1 MVRFFSQFYLVDFK
15 IEEYFLKILL
25 LYCCTALGFHHMQC
39 AYDRNDYVK
48 IHYENIKLGKEHNF
62 KKYTSTE
69 VTHFN
74 TTYDYYSILH
84 YSAYGFSKNKAPTIV
99 PTVS

>member
-1 MVRFFSQFYLVDFK
+1 MHL
-15 IEEYFLKILL
+15 
-25 LYCCTALGFHHMQC
+25 TALGFHHMQC
-39 AYDRNDYVK
+39 AYDRDDYIK
-48 IHYENIKLGKEHNF
+48 IHWENIKPGKEHNF

-84 YSAYGFSKNKAPTIV
+84 YSAYGFSKNKEPTIV
-99 PTVS
+99 PKVSRAKSFKI